1 QSCIWKPGNP
11 LELEPFMAEP
21 YNELISAI
29 TGLVQIVRK
38 LRSPSGCSW
47 DREQTIESLSPF
59 MLEEAYEVADAI
71 EKNDMKLLR
80 AELGDLLLHVIM
92 SAEICEERNEFSLK
106 DVVEGISEKLVRRH
120 PHVFMRQNDLSAGEV
135 EQQWEAIKASEKK
148 DEGFFGSIPSGMPAL
163 QTAWRIQ
170 QRASEVGFDWPD
182 ARGAL
187 RKIFEEILEFE
198 NSYESSDT
206 EAQNAEFGDVLFSL
220 VNYCRLLGFEPEAV
234 LRTNNRKF
242 IDRFTRMER
251 ILKEAGFSLDK
262 ADMEM
267 MENAWQ
273 RAKLE

>member
-1 QSCIWKPGNP
+1 
-11 LELEPFMAEP
+11 MD
-21 YNELISAI
+21 ELISAI
-29 TGLVQIVRK
+29 TGLVLIVRK

-47 DREQTIESLSPF
+47 DREQTTSSLSPF

-92 SAEICEERNEFSLK
+92 SAEICEEQNEFSLK
-106 DVVEGISEKLVRRH
+106 DVVEGISDKLIRRH
-120 PHVFMRQNDLSAGEV
+120 PHVFKLQKDLSSGEV
-135 EQQWEAIKASEKK
+135 EQQWEAIKAQEKK
-148 DEGFFGSIPSGMPAL
+148 NEGFFGSIPSGMPAL

-182 ARGAL
+182 AQGAL
-187 RKIFEEILEFE
+187 SKIFEEIREFE
-198 NSYESSDT
+198 KAFESDDA
-206 EAQNAEFGDVLFSL
+206 EAQNNELGDVFFSL

-234 LRTNNRKF
+234 LRANNRKF
-242 IDRFTRMER
+242 IDRFTRMEK
-251 ILKEAGFSLDK
+251 ILKEAGFVLNE
-262 ADMEM
+262 ADMKM

>member
-1 QSCIWKPGNP
+1 
-11 LELEPFMAEP
+11 MADSMD
-21 YNELISAI
+21 ELISAI
-29 TGLVQIVRK
+29 TGLVLIVRK

-47 DREQTIESLSPF
+47 DREQTTSSLSPF

-92 SAEICEERNEFSLK
+92 SAEICEEQNEFSLK
-106 DVVEGISEKLVRRH
+106 DVVEGISDKLIRRH
-120 PHVFMRQNDLSAGEV
+120 PHVFKLQKDLSSGEV
-135 EQQWEAIKASEKK
+135 EQQWEAIKAQEKK
-148 DEGFFGSIPSGMPAL
+148 NEGFFGSIPSGMPAL

-182 ARGAL
+182 AQGAL
-187 RKIFEEILEFE
+187 SKIFEEIREFE
-198 NSYESSDT
+198 KAFESDDA
-206 EAQNAEFGDVLFSL
+206 EAQNNELGDVFFSL

-234 LRTNNRKF
+234 LRANNRKF
-242 IDRFTRMER
+242 IDRFTRMEK
-251 ILKEAGFSLDK
+251 ILKEAGFVLNE
-262 ADMEM
+262 ADMKM